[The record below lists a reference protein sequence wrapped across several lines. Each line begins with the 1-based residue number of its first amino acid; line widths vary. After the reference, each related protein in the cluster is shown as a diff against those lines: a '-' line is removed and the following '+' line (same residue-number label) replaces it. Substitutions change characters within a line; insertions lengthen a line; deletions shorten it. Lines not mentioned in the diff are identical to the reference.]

1 MLVHFDSQFTF
12 YTNLH
17 TSRFV
22 LCYNKKS
29 CLQKNTQFKIRLS
42 THINTFITQPNLQ
55 QKNKTQFKS
64 DSLYIF
70 THTHTNETKKT
81 SPNNFSAIYPEL
93 CSRLLYYPKIKSGQ
107 LHTRD
112 SWPIFVSLKWRKK
125 RAFYTV

>member
-29 CLQKNTQFKIRLS
+29 CLQKNTQFNIRLS

-55 QKNKTQFKS
+55 QKTKLSLNPIHFISSHIHTQTKQKKLRQTIFLLFILSCVPGYYIIQKLS
-64 DSLYIF
+64 RANYTHATPDLYLF
-70 THTHTNETKKT
+70 
-81 SPNNFSAIYPEL
+81 L
-93 CSRLLYYPKIKSGQ
+93 
-107 LHTRD
+107 
-112 SWPIFVSLKWRKK
+112 
-125 RAFYTV
+125 

>member
-29 CLQKNTQFKIRLS
+29 CLQKNTQFNIRLS

-55 QKNKTQFKS
+55 QKTKLSLNPIHFISSHIHTQ
-64 DSLYIF
+64 
-70 THTHTNETKKT
+70 TKQKKLRQT
-81 SPNNFSAIYPEL
+81 IFSAIYPEL